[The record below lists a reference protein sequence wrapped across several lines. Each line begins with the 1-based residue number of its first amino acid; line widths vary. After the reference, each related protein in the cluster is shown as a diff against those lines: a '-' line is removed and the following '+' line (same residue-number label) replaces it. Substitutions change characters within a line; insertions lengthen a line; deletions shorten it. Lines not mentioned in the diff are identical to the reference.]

1 MFPVS
6 AFQRH
11 KKVLFVSDE
20 DATLELRV
28 KTVRDRLATVLKM
41 RAQEAAETRK
51 AVAVG
56 NNAWHMFVKGSVA
69 RSFPRRVYIPLGC
82 AVRPHDIANCACAC
96 ACASCVPTRARVP
109 VTQGGVLQGPGA
121 NSGRVLGQGLVDGFR

>member
-1 MFPVS
+1 MRHAVHMKRRAPGPSGTPARVLACFTRAAQFTKARRSHHPTAATRTLPTPQTTHAHSISAESQVVVLFSGTRRSRALEYALEKEVNHMFPVS

-41 RAQEAAETRK
+41 RA
-51 AVAVG
+51 
-56 NNAWHMFVKGSVA
+56 
-69 RSFPRRVYIPLGC
+69 
-82 AVRPHDIANCACAC
+82 
-96 ACASCVPTRARVP
+96 
-109 VTQGGVLQGPGA
+109 
-121 NSGRVLGQGLVDGFR
+121 